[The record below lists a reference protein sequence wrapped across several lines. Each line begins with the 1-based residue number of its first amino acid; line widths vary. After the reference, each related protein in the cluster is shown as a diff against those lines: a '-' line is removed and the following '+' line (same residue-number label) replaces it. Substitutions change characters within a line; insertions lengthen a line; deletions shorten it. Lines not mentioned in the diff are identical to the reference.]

1 MEKAIPYL
9 TQGSDVSEI
18 DMIAGSVIRI
28 TTPTTL
34 RYARGS
40 CSLWH
45 SESSMTDRRSN
56 AEGETYMPKV
66 VRFDELG
73 GPDVFKI
80 EEETSKQPGKG
91 EVRLQ
96 VRAVGLNRAELMFVR
111 GQ

>member
-56 AEGETYMPKV
+56 A
-66 VRFDELG
+66 
-73 GPDVFKI
+73 
-80 EEETSKQPGKG
+80 
-91 EVRLQ
+91 
-96 VRAVGLNRAELMFVR
+96 
-111 GQ
+111 